1 MNDLHKLKS
10 QPIEAAFHLEVES
23 NSLVYD
29 METYKYNLVH
39 QNTTS

>member
-1 MNDLHKLKS
+1 MNNLHKLKS
-10 QPIEAAFHLEVES
+10 LSIEAAFHLEAES

-39 QNTTS
+39 WNTTS